1 MSAPTPTSALPS
13 APLSTHQARERA
25 FAAARETLSAFQ
37 RSQLATKPHR
47 AIRHVAWRPGLLLHM
62 VVLPAL
68 LTAGLY
74 NAQAQVY
81 AFWRGYVLWWAEW
94 LGLPLRPNTPL
105 ERGDQMG
112 LVWQAD
118 PLALGM
124 SGLSIQQGV
133 WLGLALT
140 GLAWGSTVFMR
151 GHWLPVK
158 YLVRTVCVVQALA
171 LAYFVWVPMPFPHG
185 ALNHVMNVLDA
196 GYTLLLAIPVL
207 MALGYYTLNLGLGVK
222 LLHTLL
228 IVAFFMVLLPQQ
240 ALVHLV
246 VLQHLS
252 VVFMPVLYLCF
263 GALFDMM
270 VFVALYAWAASKAP
284 LSATT

>member
-1 MSAPTPTSALPS
+1 MSASPPTTVLPTTLP
-13 APLSTHQARERA
+13 TTQAREAA
-25 FAAARETLSAFQ
+25 FAAARHTLAAFQ
-37 RSQLATKPHR
+37 RSQLAAKPHR
-47 AIRHVAWRPGLLLHM
+47 AIRHVAMRPGLLLQM
-62 VVLPAL
+62 VALPVV

-74 NAQAQVY
+74 SAHAQVY
-81 AFWRGYVLWWAEW
+81 AFWRGYLLWWTQW
-94 LGLPLRPNTPL
+94 LNMPLRPSTPL
-105 ERGDQMG
+105 ERGDQLG

-118 PLALGM
+118 PSALGAV
-124 SGLSIQQGV
+124 GLSIGQGV
-133 WLGLALT
+133 WVGLALT
-140 GLAWGSTVFMR
+140 VLAWGSTVFMR
-151 GHWLPVK
+151 GHWLPIK
-158 YLVRTVCVVQALA
+158 YLVRTVCVVQALSV
-171 LAYFVWVPMPFPHG
+171 AYFVWAPMPFPYG
-185 ALNHVMNVLDA
+185 VLNHVMNVLDA
-196 GYTLLLAIPVL
+196 GYTLMLAIPVL
-207 MALGYYTLNLGLGVK
+207 MGLGYYTLNLGLGVK

-228 IVAFFMVLLPQQ
+228 IGAFFMVLLPQQ

>member
-1 MSAPTPTSALPS
+1 MPTPAPFQAPPS
-13 APLSTHQARERA
+13 AHQLREDA
-25 FAAARETLSAFQ
+25 FAAARDTLAAFQ

-47 AIRHVAWRPGLLLHM
+47 AIRHVALRPGLLLHM
-62 VVLPAL
+62 VALPAL

-74 NAQAQVY
+74 SAQAQIF
-81 AFWRGYVLWWAEW
+81 AFWRSYLLWWADW
-94 LGLPLRPNTPL
+94 LNMPLRMATSL
-105 ERGDQMG
+105 ERADQMG

-118 PLALGM
+118 PGAQGAW
-124 SGLSIQQGV
+124 GLSVNQGV
-133 WLGLALT
+133 WLGLGLTALA
-140 GLAWGSTVFMR
+140 LGSTAFMR

-158 YLVRTVCVVQALA
+158 YLVRTGCVVQALA
-171 LAYFVWVPMPFPHG
+171 LVYFVWVPMPFPHG
-185 ALNHVMNVLDA
+185 VLNHVMNLLDA
-196 GYTLLLAIPVL
+196 GYTLMLAIPVL
-207 MALGYYTLNLGLGVK
+207 MALGYYSLNLRLGVK

-228 IVAFFMVLLPQQ
+228 IGAFFMVLLPQQ